1 MVSSHGLSNTK
12 AHRAWQRMKQIC
24 YNTKDRSF
32 GKYGGSGITV
42 CADWLTSFDAF
53 FRDMGAPPNPKHKMA
68 LLEGAKEFNKDA
80 CYWKPPSDVFACG
93 VNGYVAVADNKNK
106 QTVLVVLDAEDL
118 DKVSQLPWYFQYKR
132 GEPRYV
138 YTKIPT
144 NRVISMHRLINDT
157 PVGSQTD
164 HINGDGLDNRKSNLQ
179 SCNSSENGL
188 GAKRL
193 TRNTSGFRGVF
204 FHKPTK
210 KWQAQINIKGHKYHL
225 GLFNDKQNASKAYLD
240 KSQETI

>member
-68 LLEGAKEFNKDA
+68 LLDGAKEFNKDA

-93 VNGYVAVADNKNK
+93 VNGYVAVADNKK
-106 QTVLVVLDAEDL
+106 QTNGIGCVGRRRFRQSVPTPLVFPI
-118 DKVSQLPWYFQYKR
+118 Q
-132 GEPRYV
+132 
-138 YTKIPT
+138 
-144 NRVISMHRLINDT
+144 
-157 PVGSQTD
+157 
-164 HINGDGLDNRKSNLQ
+164 
-179 SCNSSENGL
+179 
-188 GAKRL
+188 
-193 TRNTSGFRGVF
+193 
-204 FHKPTK
+204 
-210 KWQAQINIKGHKYHL
+210 KG
-225 GLFNDKQNASKAYLD
+225 
-240 KSQETI
+240 